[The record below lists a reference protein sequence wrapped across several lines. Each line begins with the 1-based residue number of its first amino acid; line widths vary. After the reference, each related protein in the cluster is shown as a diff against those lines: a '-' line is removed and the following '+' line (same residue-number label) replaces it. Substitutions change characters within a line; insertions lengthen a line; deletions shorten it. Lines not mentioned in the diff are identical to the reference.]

1 MWRMLNTTHANPAA
15 RTENPEKFDYETAD
29 DWASS
34 HVLIHDNRGAFY
46 ASANLGN
53 WRKLSAPNDDS
64 ISDLLREP
72 EINRTSKRRA
82 A

>member
-1 MWRMLNTTHANPAA
+1 MLNTPHANPAA
-15 RTENPEKFDYETAD
+15 RTENPEKYDYETAE

-34 HVLIHDNRGAFY
+34 GVLVRDNRGAFY
-46 ASANLGN
+46 ATAKLGN
-53 WRKLSAPNDDS
+53 WRKLSKPNDDS